1 MFLLYDLIFLLYAL
15 VYLPYLLLTKRG
27 YEGFGMRFGLFSSQ
41 VKKQIKAKANI
52 WVHAV
57 SVGEVMVL
65 DGFIDRLKKRFPSYQ
80 LIATVTTKTGYTL
93 ACERLKDKAL
103 VIPSPIDFSFV
114 TGRFVSLINP
124 KMYIAVETEIWPN
137 LFRQLYLRHIPLG
150 IINGRIS
157 DASFGR
163 YKAVRFLLK
172 GILNQV
178 SVWCMRSQ
186 TDADRIMDL
195 GADPLKVAVTG
206 NVKFDDLPETSD
218 FSVSDF
224 ASGKDE
230 LWWVAGSTHPGEEEI
245 VLDVYA
251 KIIKD
256 NPKWRLVIA
265 PRHVERAHQI
275 KELINGRGYKMIT
288 FKEIAS
294 SASPPRNDTVLKNA
308 PRNDTVLKNAP
319 RNDTVLKN
327 APRNDTIII
336 VDTIGQ
342 LRSLYAKAS
351 LVFVGKSLCVGGGQ
365 NIIEPAFYG
374 KAIVIGP
381 KVENFR
387 DIVAC
392 FKEKGAIVQVEDAHA
407 FEISVRGLCADA
419 SKRET
424 LGTAAR
430 EVVAANRGAT
440 ERCLEC
446 LTKLLNGF
454 PLSRE

>member
-1 MFLLYDLIFLLYAL
+1 MYLLYDFIFLLYAL
-15 VYLPYLLLTKRG
+15 IYLPYLLLTDRG
-27 YEGFGMRFGLFSSQ
+27 YTGFGMRFGFFSSQ
-41 VKKQIKAKANI
+41 VKKQIKAKADI

-65 DGFIDRLKKRFPSYQ
+65 DGFIDRLRKKYPSYQ
-80 LIATVTTKTGYTL
+80 LIVSVTTKTGYML
-93 ACERLKDKAL
+93 ARERLKDKAL
-103 VIPSPIDFSFV
+103 VYPSPIDFSFV
-114 TGRFVSLINP
+114 ARRFVSLINP

-137 LFRQLYLRHIPLG
+137 LYRQLYIRHIPIG

-163 YKAVRFLLK
+163 YKAIRFLLK

-178 SVWCMRSQ
+178 SVWCMQSPR
-186 TDADRIMDL
+186 DAKRIMDL
-195 GADPLKVAVTG
+195 GAESSRVVVTG
-206 NVKFDDLPETSD
+206 NVKFDKGLLFFDSS
-218 FSVSDF
+218 SVNLAGS
-224 ASGKDE
+224 KDE

-245 VLDVYA
+245 VLDVYS

-256 NPKWRLVIA
+256 DPKWKLVIA
-265 PRHVERAHQI
+265 PRHVERASQI
-275 KELINGRGYKMIT
+275 KGLITRRGLK
-288 FKEIAS
+288 
-294 SASPPRNDTVLKNA
+294 DVTV
-308 PRNDTVLKNAP
+308 
-319 RNDTVLKN
+319 
-327 APRNDTIII
+327 I
-336 VDTIGQ
+336 DTIGQ

-392 FKEKGAIVQVEDAHA
+392 FKEKNAIVQVEDARA
-407 FEISVRGLCADA
+407 FEIAVRALCADA

-424 LGTAAR
+424 LGAAAR
-430 EVVAANRGAT
+430 EVIAVNQGAT
-440 ERCLEC
+440 ERILER
-446 LTKLLNGF
+446 LAEFLK
-454 PLSRE
+454 

>member
-1 MFLLYDLIFLLYAL
+1 
-15 VYLPYLLLTKRG
+15 
-27 YEGFGMRFGLFSSQ
+27 MRFGLFSSQ

-57 SVGEVMVL
+57 SVGEVMVI
-65 DGFIDRLKKRFPSYQ
+65 DGFIDRLKERYPSYQ

-114 TGRFVSLINP
+114 TKRFVSLIDP

-137 LFRQLYLRHIPLG
+137 LYRQLYIRRIPLAV
-150 IINGRIS
+150 INGRIS
-157 DASFGR
+157 DGSFGR
-163 YKAVRFLLK
+163 YKAVCFLLK

-178 SVWCMRSQ
+178 SLWCMASLR
-186 TDADRIMDL
+186 DAQRIMDL
-195 GADPLKVAVTG
+195 GAESSRVLVTG
-206 NVKFDDLPETSD
+206 NIKFDDLPKPLDS
-218 FSVSDF
+218 SGSDF

-245 VLDVYA
+245 VLDVYG

-256 NPKWRLVIA
+256 DPRWRLVIA
-265 PRHVERAHQI
+265 PRHVERAPQI
-275 KELINGRGYKMIT
+275 KELAARRG
-288 FKEIAS
+288 FKG
-294 SASPPRNDTVLKNA
+294 V
-308 PRNDTVLKNAP
+308 
-319 RNDTVLKN
+319 
-327 APRNDTIII
+327 I
-336 VDTIGQ
+336 VIDTIGH
-342 LRSLYAKAS
+342 LRSLYAQAS
-351 LVFVGKSLCVGGGQ
+351 LVFVGKSLCVGGGH

-381 KVENFR
+381 KFENFR

-392 FKEKGAIVQVEDAHA
+392 FKENNAIVQVEDAHA
-407 FEISVRGLCADA
+407 FEISVRALCADA

-424 LGTAAR
+424 LGAAAR
-430 EVVAANRGAT
+430 RVVAANQGAT
-440 ERCLEC
+440 GRILDRLEGY
-446 LTKLLNGF
+446 LYGF